1 MPAQRALS
9 SFLLSTISFFSRVSG
24 ASPPK
29 PVSSFGHFG
38 FDDALIKAIRRSE
51 FAQPTP
57 IQSQAIPALSSG
69 RDCIGIAKT
78 GSGKTAAFL
87 WPMLG
92 KSSLTCRTFKRQG
105 CWNWVVGGQLPPSPF
120 DENSSSNTPERDLFQ
135 KIHV

>member
-1 MPAQRALS
+1 MTCGLEIKIDENSEHTDMEYALQANTSGCS
-9 SFLLSTISFFSRVSG
+9 STKSVFSISFSRVSG

-92 KSSLTCRTFKRQG
+92 MSSLTCRHIK
-105 CWNWVVGGQLPPSPF
+105 
-120 DENSSSNTPERDLFQ
+120 
-135 KIHV
+135 